1 MARVTLLSGKSFE
14 CSSDTSILDAATFAG
29 IALDYSC
36 KTGQCSSCKC
46 RVLSGSTRALTAET
60 GLTQAEKDD
69 GWVLSC
75 ARSIESDCLLEIDQ
89 ISDITIPSAKT
100 WPCRINHLE
109 RFTSDVIRVLLRL
122 APNADFQFIPGQYV
136 NIIGPRGVRRSY
148 SLANANFDDKLLE
161 LHIRAV
167 KNGVMSDYWFNHAK
181 QNDLLRLN
189 GPLGT
194 FFLRGV
200 AGINLYFLATGTGIA
215 PIKAMLESIEIMDS
229 SQKPNSV
236 TVLWGGRQAQDLYID
251 ITKLSEGHAYIP
263 VHSRPIRSSPT
274 NKRYVQ
280 DVLIE
285 SRPDLRNAAVY
296 ACGSPAMIASAKH
309 QLLQAG
315 LPPKCFY
322 SDAFLSSEAT

>member
-1 MARVTLLSGKSFE
+1 LTL
-14 CSSDTSILDAATFAG
+14 
-29 IALDYSC
+29 
-36 KTGQCSSCKC
+36 
-46 RVLSGSTRALTAET
+46 
-60 GLTQAEKDD
+60 AEKDD

-75 ARSIESDCLLEIDQ
+75 ARSIESDCLLQIDH

-100 WPCRINHLE
+100 WPCRVNHLE
-109 RFTSDVIRVLLRL
+109 RLTPDVIRVLLRL
-122 APNADFQFIPGQYV
+122 PPNADFQFIPGQYV
-136 NIIGPRGVRRSY
+136 NIIGPSGVRRSY

-167 KNGVMSDYWFNHAK
+167 KNGVMSDYWFNYAK

-194 FFLRGV
+194 FFLRGIS
-200 AGINLYFLATGTGIA
+200 GLDLYFLATGTGIA

-229 SQKPNSV
+229 SRKPKSV
-236 TVLWGGRQAQDLYID
+236 TVLWGGRQAQDLYMD
-251 ITKLSEGHAYIP
+251 IAKLSECHTYIP
-263 VHSRPIRSSPT
+263 VQSRPSEPAPT
-274 NKRYVQ
+274 NRRYVQ

-285 SRPDLRNAAVY
+285 SKPDLRNAAVY
-296 ACGSPAMIASAKH
+296 ACGSPAMIRSAKH

-315 LPPKCFY
+315 LPQNCFY